1 MHACVQGHLDCCDV
15 FDCKISTLH
24 VCDAGI
30 PPEGTLVIL
39 AAVEA
44 QLTNPE
50 LIAELVQVRNALL
63 LSTDGPDTVVTIA

>member
-1 MHACVQGHLDCCDV
+1 MHAYVQGHLGCCEV
-15 FDCKISTLH
+15 FDCKISSLH

-30 PPEGTLVIL
+30 PPEATLVIF

-63 LSTDGPDTVVTIA
+63 LSTDGPDSVVTIA

>member
-1 MHACVQGHLDCCDV
+1 MHACMQGHLGCYEV

-24 VCDAGI
+24 VYDAGI
-30 PPEGTLVIL
+30 PPEGTLVIF

-50 LIAELVQVRNALL
+50 LIAKLVQVRNALL
-63 LSTDGPDTVVTIA
+63 LSTDGPDSVVTIA